1 VSNTVNKP
9 KFTNNSN
16 IVQLQL
22 FHRTDTKMVGQNQWL
37 ALPTWHLVGQVP
49 YLPIMFPYPW
59 STSNKH
65 QHLTALLAKL
75 QRITK
80 LHILDGLPTSEN
92 HNSTSFLTTSGNFEY
107 LEYSKE
113 SSIEYLSLKKLDW

>member
-37 ALPTWHLVGQVP
+37 ALPT
-49 YLPIMFPYPW
+49 
-59 STSNKH
+59 
-65 QHLTALLAKL
+65 
-75 QRITK
+75 
-80 LHILDGLPTSEN
+80 
-92 HNSTSFLTTSGNFEY
+92 
-107 LEYSKE
+107 
-113 SSIEYLSLKKLDW
+113 